1 MNYALLLI
9 LIPVW
14 DSCVVTTVIVDMID
28 TYVRSCTIER
38 ENLPIKHLV
47 CDIAQKS
54 MAHIDYSK

>member
-28 TYVRSCTIER
+28 A
-38 ENLPIKHLV
+38 N
-47 CDIAQKS
+47 IAVL
-54 MAHIDYSK
+54 